1 MRNVNYFTNH
11 QSNPNFTPVGAHMS
25 TLIKVSISLFCAL
38 GVTAALAQT
47 VQPRGATQARPPVQ
61 TAQAPV
67 AGGAASGASAT
78 TAVASSVGV
87 ATAGAVTFITVGV
100 VAIAGASQSSEPTVT
115 HTP

>member
-1 MRNVNYFTNH
+1 MHNLTR
-11 QSNPNFTPVGAHMS
+11 
-25 TLIKVSISLFCAL
+25 ISIAVVCAL
-38 GVTAALAQT
+38 GVTAAIAQT
-47 VQPRGATQARPPVQ
+47 VQPSGQGATQVRPPLQ

-78 TAVASSVGV
+78 TAVASSAGV

-100 VAIAGASQSSEPTVT
+100 VAVAGASQSSEATVT

>member
-11 QSNPNFTPVGAHMS
+11 QSSPNFTPLGADMS
-25 TLIKVSISLFCAL
+25 TLTKVSISLFCAL

-47 VQPRGATQARPPVQ
+47 VQPRGATQARPPLQ

-67 AGGAASGASAT
+67 AGGAASGASA
-78 TAVASSVGV
+78 
-87 ATAGAVTFITVGV
+87 ATAAGAAATATVGAVTFVTFGV
-100 VAIAGASQSSEPTVT
+100 VAVAGASQSSETTVT